1 MLISLENITKV
12 YVNGQISVNA
22 LLPITTQFE
31 SGEFIC
37 IIGPSGCGKSTLLRL
52 IAAQIQP
59 TTGQITL
66 NEFPPDTIRHQKG
79 IAWMA
84 QDPALLPWKTVK
96 ENIQLSTIV
105 NSKFNHLTFEKEDFL
120 HLVDLDGFA
129 YAYPTS
135 LSGGMQQRVALAR
148 TLAIGASIWLM
159 DEPFAALDEFTRE
172 QLANTVLSLWA
183 AFNPTVLWVTHSI
196 LEAVSLADRIIV
208 ISHRPGKIK
217 ADIAIQQP
225 RPRDVTQTQC
235 LSLVRNLRE
244 MLNP

>member
-1 MLISLENITKV
+1 MFVNLENITKV
-12 YVNGQISVNA
+12 YNDGQISVNA
-22 LLPITTQFE
+22 LRPITAHFE

-37 IIGPSGCGKSTLLRL
+37 IIGPSGCGKSTLIRL
-52 IAAQIQP
+52 IAGQIQP

-66 NEFPPDTIRHQKG
+66 NEYPPDTIRYQKG

-96 ENIQLSTIV
+96 QNIQLSTIV
-105 NSKFNHLTFEKEDFL
+105 NNKYNHLTFENEDFL
-120 HLVDLDGFA
+120 HLVDLEGFA
-129 YAYPTS
+129 NAYPGS

-172 QLANTVLSLWA
+172 QLANTVLLLWS

-208 ISHRPGKIK
+208 LSHRPGKIK
-217 ADIAIQQP
+217 ADIAIQLS
-225 RPRDVTQTQC
+225 RPRDVTQTQF
-235 LSLVRNLRE
+235 LSLVKHLRQ